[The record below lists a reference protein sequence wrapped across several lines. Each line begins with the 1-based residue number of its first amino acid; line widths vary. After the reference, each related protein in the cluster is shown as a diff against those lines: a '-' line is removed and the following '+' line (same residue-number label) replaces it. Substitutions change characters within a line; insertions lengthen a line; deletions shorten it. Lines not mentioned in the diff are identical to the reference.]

1 MTAVQAVY
9 DGQVFI
15 PEKPCSNIERG
26 SKVAITI
33 TTINSGFSEKEKKLA
48 EFRKLTREVL
58 ESNKTDPLP
67 PEFDEILSRR
77 VKFREISDL

>member
-1 MTAVQAVY
+1 MTAIQAIY

-15 PEKPCSNIERG
+15 AEKPCSNIERG